1 MDNDIMAQIEIL
13 RNNQPKYLKNL
24 QKENIRNIF
33 DTFLDYNSSDD
44 EDFYEDESSLLVL
57 NKKNKL
63 RTKYTPHKLYYTYD
77 KFEKGYE
84 KDYYDKSFV
93 NTLKGED
100 TKVKKVYLRD
110 LLKIEF
116 GETHYSN
123 IDKIL
128 PQKRKIGKKNSSEYF
143 NFKKKYEETQLESFN
158 FKSNLIPGNQNKII
172 TASNDLDFNFKSLED
187 YMNDYL
193 KYENTS
199 NIIELI
205 DVDNTKFIFKKI
217 NFRDSSQ
224 GKKNLFGDVG
234 VQDIV
239 KRAECLTK
247 QRYKDVYNTSIILLK
262 FFTLLKRIHK
272 KKQLERGYKKKKN
285 RNMNVKEE
293 HIFTKVNNDITSFEN
308 LNIFQGSKNE
318 NERSEK
324 EEKNKF
330 IINEI
335 NEKIKQFEI
344 MKKEQLHQKLKE
356 KMHNLLFNEED
367 STELNPNNINENELN
382 NNGTLNRENS
392 MNESFNEE
400 DGEKVNKKNVV
411 DNAKMRRKGIK
422 TNVQLDNEL
431 KDFIPEFIP
440 QYQTK
445 YLGGLKNKIS
455 QKIYN
460 KKNKNNN

>member
-77 KFEKGYE
+77 EFEAGYE

-128 PQKRKIGKKNSSEYF
+128 PQKRKIGKKNSSAYF
-143 NFKKKYEETQLESFN
+143 NFKKKYEETQLESYN

-172 TASNDLDFNFKSLED
+172 TASNDLDFDFKSLED

-205 DVDNTKFIFKKI
+205 DLDNTKFIFKKI

-224 GKKNLFGDVG
+224 GKKNLFGDVDI
-234 VQDIV
+234 QDIV

-272 KKQLERGYKKKKN
+272 KKQLEKGYKKKKN
-285 RNMNVKEE
+285 RNMNVKNLLSNIKEVYKKYINDPTKGKEMKSIKDRAEE
-293 HIFTKVNNDITSFEN
+293 KNQMFLKELKLEINNFSKIHGKDYQNLMDKFIDLLKKEN
-308 LNIFQGSKNE
+308 LNNDRILKA
-318 NERSEK
+318 
-324 EEKNKF
+324 
-330 IINEI
+330 
-335 NEKIKQFEI
+335 IK
-344 MKKEQLHQKLKE
+344 
-356 KMHNLLFNEED
+356 D
-367 STELNPNNINENELN
+367 
-382 NNGTLNRENS
+382 
-392 MNESFNEE
+392 
-400 DGEKVNKKNVV
+400 
-411 DNAKMRRKGIK
+411 
-422 TNVQLDNEL
+422 
-431 KDFIPEFIP
+431 
-440 QYQTK
+440 
-445 YLGGLKNKIS
+445 
-455 QKIYN
+455 
-460 KKNKNNN
+460 

>member
-1 MDNDIMAQIEIL
+1 
-13 RNNQPKYLKNL
+13 
-24 QKENIRNIF
+24 
-33 DTFLDYNSSDD
+33 
-44 EDFYEDESSLLVL
+44 
-57 NKKNKL
+57 
-63 RTKYTPHKLYYTYD
+63 
-77 KFEKGYE
+77 
-84 KDYYDKSFV
+84 
-93 NTLKGED
+93 
-100 TKVKKVYLRD
+100 
-110 LLKIEF
+110 
-116 GETHYSN
+116 
-123 IDKIL
+123 
-128 PQKRKIGKKNSSEYF
+128 
-143 NFKKKYEETQLESFN
+143 
-158 FKSNLIPGNQNKII
+158 
-172 TASNDLDFNFKSLED
+172 
-187 YMNDYL
+187 
-193 KYENTS
+193 
-199 NIIELI
+199 
-205 DVDNTKFIFKKI
+205 
-217 NFRDSSQ
+217 
-224 GKKNLFGDVG
+224 
-234 VQDIV
+234 
-239 KRAECLTK
+239 
-247 QRYKDVYNTSIILLK
+247 
-262 FFTLLKRIHK
+262 
-272 KKQLERGYKKKKN
+272 
-285 RNMNVKEE
+285 MNVKEE

-356 KMHNLLFNEED
+356 RMHNLLFNEED

-392 MNESFNEE
+392 MNETFNEE

-411 DNAKMRRKGIK
+411 DNAKIRRKGIK

>member
-1 MDNDIMAQIEIL
+1 MAQIEIL

-44 EDFYEDESSLLVL
+44 EDFYEDESNLLVL

-77 KFEKGYE
+77 EFEAGYE

-205 DVDNTKFIFKKI
+205 DLDNTKFIFKKI

-224 GKKNLFGDVG
+224 GKKNLFGDVDI
-234 VQDIV
+234 QDIV

-308 LNIFQGSKNE
+308 LNIFKESKNE

-335 NEKIKQFEI
+335 NE
-344 MKKEQLHQKLKE
+344 
-356 KMHNLLFNEED
+356 
-367 STELNPNNINENELN
+367 
-382 NNGTLNRENS
+382 
-392 MNESFNEE
+392 
-400 DGEKVNKKNVV
+400 NKT
-411 DNAKMRRKGIK
+411 I
-422 TNVQLDNEL
+422 
-431 KDFIPEFIP
+431 
-440 QYQTK
+440 
-445 YLGGLKNKIS
+445 
-455 QKIYN
+455 
-460 KKNKNNN
+460 

>member
-1 MDNDIMAQIEIL
+1 
-13 RNNQPKYLKNL
+13 
-24 QKENIRNIF
+24 
-33 DTFLDYNSSDD
+33 
-44 EDFYEDESSLLVL
+44 
-57 NKKNKL
+57 
-63 RTKYTPHKLYYTYD
+63 
-77 KFEKGYE
+77 
-84 KDYYDKSFV
+84 
-93 NTLKGED
+93 
-100 TKVKKVYLRD
+100 
-110 LLKIEF
+110 
-116 GETHYSN
+116 
-123 IDKIL
+123 
-128 PQKRKIGKKNSSEYF
+128 
-143 NFKKKYEETQLESFN
+143 
-158 FKSNLIPGNQNKII
+158 
-172 TASNDLDFNFKSLED
+172 
-187 YMNDYL
+187 MNDYL

-205 DVDNTKFIFKKI
+205 DLDNTKFIFKKI

-224 GKKNLFGDVG
+224 GKKNLFGDVDI
-234 VQDIV
+234 QDIV

-308 LNIFQGSKNE
+308 LNIFQESKNE

-356 KMHNLLFNEED
+356 RMHNLLFNEED

-392 MNESFNEE
+392 MNETFNEE

-411 DNAKMRRKGIK
+411 DNAKIRRKGIK